1 VLTDLWGRQRGGRKG
16 HWEKKLPRA
25 RGGGNHSFRN
35 HLEETALVEQNTPSA
50 DALAEAEAELLV
62 VAGDEQQ
69 AAAVEADA
77 ATQQQQQ
84 LSSPNSSSVLFGSA
98 TPGRKVR
105 WSESHVTPRRIGS
118 FNSGSGKKLQ
128 LLQSPVA
135 PLQLQQQSPEGAAP
149 LFQDTLPCLTPNR
162 PRLGS
167 GSAAPPVSRDSIIHA
182 IFEALFGRRR
192 VRRGPRE
199 TFGGDWDALD
209 EVGYMSPLSTSVIRR
224 DITCKLTNIQAQCIN
239 V

>member
-1 VLTDLWGRQRGGRKG
+1 LLHCIPFLSVDLWGRQRGGRKG

-77 ATQQQQQ
+77 ASQLQQQQQQ
-84 LSSPNSSSVLFGSA
+84 LSSPGGSCVLFGSA

-135 PLQLQQQSPEGAAP
+135 PLQLQQQQSSEGAAP

-209 EVGYMSPLSTSVIRR
+209 EVSNLSSHYSSMQSSVFH
-224 DITCKLTNIQAQCIN
+224 Q
-239 V
+239 